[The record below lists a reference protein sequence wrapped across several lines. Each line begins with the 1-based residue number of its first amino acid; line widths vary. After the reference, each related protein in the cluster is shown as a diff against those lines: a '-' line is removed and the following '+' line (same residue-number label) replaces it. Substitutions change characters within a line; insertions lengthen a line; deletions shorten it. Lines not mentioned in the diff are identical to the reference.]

1 MTVTT
6 KDNLIRFR
14 CSDRERAILQAAADA
29 KGLTLS
35 AYVRMV
41 SLEAAKKDAKR

>member
-1 MTVTT
+1 MTA

-29 KGLTLS
+29 KHLTLS
-35 AYVRMV
+35 AYVRMIA
-41 SLEAAKKDAKR
+41 LEAAKKEARK